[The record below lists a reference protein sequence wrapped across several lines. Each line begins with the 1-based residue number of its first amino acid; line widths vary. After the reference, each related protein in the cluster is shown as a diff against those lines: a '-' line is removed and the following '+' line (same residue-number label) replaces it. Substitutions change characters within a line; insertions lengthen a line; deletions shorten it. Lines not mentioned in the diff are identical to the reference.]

1 MKLFFKGI
9 WTGML
14 LTYIYCTDLAMDLF
28 PKATVLSWIMRNVLV
43 FILVTINILLI
54 PIASIIMITKVIRNG
69 LRQTSEESGQYL
81 NSVVRS
87 DTLSDQAQKDS
98 VEVLQNLLD
107 KI

>member
-1 MKLFFKGI
+1 MKLFFNGI

-14 LTYIYCTDLAMDLF
+14 LTYIYCTDLAMELF
-28 PKATVLSWIMRNVLV
+28 PKAKVLSWIMRHVLV

-54 PIASIIMITKVIRNG
+54 PIMSIIMITRIIRNG

-81 NSVVRS
+81 NRVIGS

-107 KI
+107 EI

>member
-1 MKLFFKGI
+1 MKKFFKGV

-14 LTYIYCTDLAMDLF
+14 LTYIYCTDLAMELF
-28 PKATVLSWIMRNVLV
+28 PKAKVLSWIMRHVLV

-54 PIASIIMITKVIRNG
+54 PIMSIIMITKIIRNG

-81 NSVVRS
+81 NSIIGS

-107 KI
+107 KM

>member
-43 FILVTINILLI
+43 FILATINILLI
-54 PIASIIMITKVIRNG
+54 PIMSIIMITKVIRNG

-107 KI
+107 RI

>member
-1 MKLFFKGI
+1 MKLFFNGI

-14 LTYIYCTDLAMDLF
+14 LTYIYCTDLAMELF
-28 PKATVLSWIMRNVLV
+28 PKATVLCWITRHIFV

-54 PIASIIMITKVIRNG
+54 PITSIIMITKIIRNG

-81 NSVVRS
+81 NSIVVS

-98 VEVLQNLLD
+98 VEVLQNLLN